1 MTKVGAFWQALS
13 SKEKMKYHEMHEK
26 YEIRYQKQIEDLDKL
41 GYFILDDGSK
51 SSEYK
56 AKVKKK

>member
-1 MTKVGAFWQALS
+1 
-13 SKEKMKYHEMHEK
+13 MHEK
-26 YEIRYQKQIEDLDKL
+26 DEIRYKKQIEDLDKL

-56 AKVKKK
+56 AKVKKKWNKK